1 MGMKSALAASAVAL
15 FSGTASADIVF
26 TNTGTV
32 TFTQLF
38 NPDGGVFASGAY
50 TGGEMGFF
58 TAGSTGTFSL
68 TYLGQ
73 ESSYDDGVRIVT
85 TAGALHET
93 SAIGSTIS
101 GPMTTG
107 ALLDFTFF
115 ASGGEDVANGKPVP
129 PHSTFAV
136 LGRDVTTPVGTF
148 AYVVGY
154 NDSYRH
160 DDWDDFVIGINP
172 SPPIPEPS
180 NYMMLLAGLGV
191 VGFAARRRRL
201 NR

>member
-1 MGMKSALAASAVAL
+1 MGMKSALAASAVGL
-15 FSGTASADIVF
+15 FSGAASADIVF

-38 NPDGGVFASGAY
+38 NPDGGVFAPGAY

-93 SAIGSTIS
+93 NAIGSTIS

-107 ALLDFTFF
+107 TLLDFTFF
-115 ASGGEDVANGKPVP
+115 ASGGEDVSNGKPVP
-129 PHSTFAV
+129 PHSTFAM
-136 LGRDVTTPVGTF
+136 LGRDVTTPAGTF

-172 SPPIPEPS
+172 STPIPEAS
-180 NYMMLLAGLGV
+180 NYAMLLAGLGV
-191 VGFAARRRRL
+191 VGFAARRRLHR
-201 NR
+201 